1 MQDQSNYAGIK
12 TTNWG
17 RAIENTRFRNKLIIG
32 VLVFAGILMVLPS
45 FFAMIENRKGVVLND
60 WLLNYIG
67 PRDFSVPIFIIIW
80 STTGLFFIRSYYNPV
95 IFLQAIYCVV
105 FLTLIRMTTIYL
117 VALDPPTTIITIKDP
132 LTSLTYGGKD
142 IFITKDL
149 FFSGHTSNMLILA
162 LCFEKKSDKILGF
175 AAAISVGILV
185 LFQHAHYSIDVIAA
199 VIITFIVARFARK
212 FAIK

>member
-1 MQDQSNYAGIK
+1 VQEQTNYAGIK

-17 RAIENTRFRNKLIIG
+17 RAMENTRFRNKLIVG
-32 VLVFAGILMVLPS
+32 MLLFAFILMALPS
-45 FFAMIENRKGVVLND
+45 FFAMIENRDGVVLND
-60 WLLNYIG
+60 WLLNIIG

-80 STTGLFFIRSYYNPV
+80 STTLLFFIRSYSNPA
-95 IFLQAIYCVV
+95 IFLQAICCVV
-105 FLTLIRMTTIYL
+105 FLTIIRMTTIYL
-117 VALDPPTTIITIKDP
+117 TPLDPPTTIIAIKDP

-162 LCFEKKSDKILGF
+162 LCFEKKTDKLIGWI
-175 AAAISVGILV
+175 ATVSVGTLV

-199 VIITFIVARFARK
+199 IIITFFVVKLGKKAADH
-212 FAIK
+212 